1 MPRLSYTTCM
11 KSIEL
16 KKILQNLGMD
26 YMESTDIAVIV
37 SHFAR
42 TNAYARIYGLPK
54 AIQVGHEL
62 SPKYT
67 IEIICENIRKLNC
80 EQISVVFIHELL
92 HIPRTVS
99 GGLRPHGKHVNN
111 RLARKLSKNLSQT
124 NKNLLCKKIKEC
136 CQ

>member
-11 KSIEL
+11 KSIDIKEL
-16 KKILQNLGMD
+16 LQNLGMN
-26 YMESTDIAVIV
+26 YMENTEIAVIV

-54 AIQVGHEL
+54 AIQVGHSL

-67 IEIICENIRKLNC
+67 IEIICENIRKLDC
-80 EQISVVFIHELL
+80 EQIVIVFIHELL

-99 GGLRPHGKHVNN
+99 GGLRPHGKNVNN
-111 RLARKLSKNLSQT
+111 RLARKLSRNLSQT
-124 NKNLLCKKIKEC
+124 DKKTLCNKIREC
-136 CQ
+136 CK